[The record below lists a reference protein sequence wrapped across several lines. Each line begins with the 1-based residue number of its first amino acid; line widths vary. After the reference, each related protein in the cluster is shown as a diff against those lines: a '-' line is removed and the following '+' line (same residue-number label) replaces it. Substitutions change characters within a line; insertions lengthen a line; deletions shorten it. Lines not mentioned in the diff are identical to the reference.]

1 MRLHKTKLLYVLF
14 TLFILIGCK
23 ENTDTPPF
31 IFNCKVK
38 LINEDGSSP
47 LQENKDKINQITVN
61 LLSPINKDTQ
71 ITDISYLTNYN
82 CLNIQ
87 VREWEACIKNK
98 GNYEQE
104 YILEIQY
111 PEEIRKEK
119 DTIKIKYQFKN
130 ARPSIVEAHYNDIRA
145 TDTSVNDV
153 TFEIEN

>member
-1 MRLHKTKLLYVLF
+1 MGSLY
-14 TLFILIGCK
+14 
-23 ENTDTPPF
+23 
-31 IFNCKVK
+31 
-38 LINEDGSSP
+38 
-47 LQENKDKINQITVN
+47 Q
-61 LLSPINKDTQ
+61 
-71 ITDISYLTNYN
+71 
-82 CLNIQ
+82 
-87 VREWEACIKNK
+87 NK

-119 DTIKIKYQFKN
+119 ATIKIKYQFKN

>member
-71 ITDISYLTNYN
+71 ITDISYLTYYN

-104 YILEIQY
+104 YILDFS
-111 PEEIRKEK
+111 RF
-119 DTIKIKYQFKN
+119 DL
-130 ARPSIVEAHYNDIRA
+130 
-145 TDTSVNDV
+145 TD
-153 TFEIEN
+153 

>member
-1 MRLHKTKLLYVLF
+1 M
-14 TLFILIGCK
+14 
-23 ENTDTPPF
+23 
-31 IFNCKVK
+31 
-38 LINEDGSSP
+38 
-47 LQENKDKINQITVN
+47 QENKDKINQITVN

-71 ITDISYLTNYN
+71 ITDISYLTYYN

-145 TDTSVNDV
+145 TDTSVRIGMRNYPIIY
-153 TFEIEN
+153 EIVIHSSSIMKSISNS